1 MKIMG
6 VTILCL
12 HTETVRTDWD
22 NISIKTFSVSPPPLN
37 KCKKRKYQQRKTKR
51 ECAILLKNKTFSTL
65 LYPPLSESPYHILIK
80 DYRYH
85 LSENDDKK
93 IVDVANMKFSTKV
106 ENKTNVKI
114 SDFLSWASEA
124 SENDDCTKFAK
135 MVGERSELKEMW
147 QERIYSES

>member
-1 MKIMG
+1 MCNF
-6 VTILCL
+6 T
-12 HTETVRTDWD
+12 
-22 NISIKTFSVSPPPLN
+22 
-37 KCKKRKYQQRKTKR
+37 KKQ
-51 ECAILLKNKTFSTL
+51 NL
-65 LYPPLSESPYHILIK
+65 LYLVIPSLSESPYHILIK

-147 QERIYSES
+147 QERIYSEW